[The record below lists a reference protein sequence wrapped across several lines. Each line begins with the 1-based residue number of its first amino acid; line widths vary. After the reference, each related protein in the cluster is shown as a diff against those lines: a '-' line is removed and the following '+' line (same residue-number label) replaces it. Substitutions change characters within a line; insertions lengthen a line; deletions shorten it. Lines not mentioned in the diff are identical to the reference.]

1 MSVELLC
8 TAQECTAGV
17 GGERWKTQELPE
29 ALALQ
34 TLDRHLLGHGLQI
47 PGGGNSDGGNRSRL
61 EKLPRPS
68 ISAGCNQ
75 QDFQFFREQWT
86 RYKRASGESDEAKLR
101 DQLMYCPDEALRKH
115 VSRSLGARVDTIT
128 EVDLLKE
135 IEMLAVERQSN
146 LVNIVALMSA
156 TQERDEV
163 VRKFVARLRG
173 LAAVCDLTVVC
184 ECTKKVSVVENWI
197 LMALVKGLNDEDTKQ
212 EVMSKVVEMSIDETI
227 AFVEARETGKK
238 SMNTLSGGG
247 MASSQMNK
255 VNTAYKAQEME
266 PQTNQERCNY
276 CGTKGHGKNPN
287 FDLKKASCP
296 AFNNKCKQCKR
307 KGHFQDF
314 CSRNRSENKEISGNT
329 NDKTRAENKSMRVM
343 KMKFTD
349 KISKEGLSKSQINQ
363 VRNQQKMP

>member
-1 MSVELLC
+1 
-8 TAQECTAGV
+8 
-17 GGERWKTQELPE
+17 
-29 ALALQ
+29 
-34 TLDRHLLGHGLQI
+34 
-47 PGGGNSDGGNRSRL
+47 
-61 EKLPRPS
+61 
-68 ISAGCNQ
+68 
-75 QDFQFFREQWT
+75 
-86 RYKRASGESDEAKLR
+86 
-101 DQLMYCPDEALRKH
+101 
-115 VSRSLGARVDTIT
+115 
-128 EVDLLKE
+128 
-135 IEMLAVERQSN
+135 
-146 LVNIVALMSA
+146 
-156 TQERDEV
+156 
-163 VRKFVARLRG
+163 
-173 LAAVCDLTVVC
+173 
-184 ECTKKVSVVENWI
+184 
-197 LMALVKGLNDEDTKQ
+197 
-212 EVMSKVVEMSIDETI
+212 
-227 AFVEARETGKK
+227 
-238 SMNTLSGGG
+238 

-363 VRNQQKMP
+363 VRKQQKMP